1 MNKKMR
7 EIMASIETKTAQAS
21 AFLSDEG
28 KDVEK
33 AAAIMSEVDAL
44 KAEFEV
50 MRKIEEAEAA
60 DVPEEGIAPVKR
72 DAVAE
77 FAAAARRG
85 FRVNMSD
92 PTYHNEGTPADGG
105 YAVPQ
110 DIVVKINARRDAKPS
125 LRDLVSVENV
135 KTMSGRRTFLKRAAM
150 SGFSSVSEAGT
161 IGQMDDMEFEAVS
174 YTVVKYAGYLPVTSE
189 LLADADESL
198 VTTIVNWIGDEAR
211 VTDNKLILAATGISA
226 PTVNIHGLDDIK
238 SVINV
243 TLGQAFAPTAH
254 IITNDDG
261 LQYLDTLKDEMGRYL
276 LSPDPANPMQM
287 RLAVGPR
294 MIPIDVIPN
303 GTLPTPVTGNYQG
316 IPFIIGDLKEGIK
329 IFDRQQVS
337 IKMSDTASVT
347 SFNAF
352 EQDMVL
358 YRAILREV
366 VKVIDS
372 AAFKACYYTAP
383 ETASES
389 SADEGE

>member
-50 MRKIEEAEAA
+50 MRKIEEAEASE
-60 DVPEEGIAPVKR
+60 VPEEGIPMAPKH
-72 DAVAE
+72 DSVAE

-85 FRVNMSD
+85 FRVSATD
-92 PTYHNEGTPADGG
+92 PSYQNEGTSKDGG

-110 DIVVKINARRDAKPS
+110 DILTKINARRDEHFS
-125 LRDLVSVENV
+125 LRQLVSVENV
-135 KTMSGRRTFLKRAAM
+135 KTMSGTRVYLKRAAKN
-150 SGFSSVSEAGT
+150 GFSAVNEAAA
-161 IGQMDDMEFEAVS
+161 ISQMDNMEFEPVN
-174 YTVVKYAGYLPVTSE
+174 YTVLKYAGYMPVTDE
-189 LLADADESL
+189 LLADADASL
-198 VTTIVNWIGDEAR
+198 VSTITNWIGDEAR
-211 VTDNKLILAATGISA
+211 VTDNKLILAAIGT
-226 PTVNIHGLDDIK
+226 PTVNIHGYDDIK

-243 TLGQAFAPTAH
+243 TLGQAFAPSSH

-261 LQYLDTLKDEMGRYL
+261 LQYLDTLKDENGRYM

-287 RLAVGPR
+287 RLAVGAR

-303 GTLPTPVTGNYQG
+303 AEMPTPVTGNAVG
-316 IPFIIGDLKEGIK
+316 IPFIIGDLKEGIR
-329 IFDRQQVS
+329 IFDRQHVS
-337 IKMSDTASVT
+337 IKMSDSASVT
-347 SFNAF
+347 GFNAF
-352 EQDMVL
+352 EQDMTL

-383 ETASES
+383 EPAVG
-389 SADEGE
+389 EGE

>member
-21 AFLSDEG
+21 AFLSEDG

-33 AAAIMSEVDAL
+33 AAAIMNEVEAL

-50 MRKIEEAEAA
+50 MRKIEETEAA
-60 DVPEEGIAPVKR
+60 EVPEEGVAPVKR

-85 FRVNMSD
+85 FRVSMTD

-110 DIVVKINARRDAKPS
+110 DIVAKINERRDAEFS
-125 LRDLVSVENV
+125 LRQLVSVEKV
-135 KTMSGRRTFLKRAAM
+135 KTMSGRRTYLKRSAK
-150 SGFSSVSEAGT
+150 SGFSSVNEAGV

-174 YTVVKYAGYLPVTSE
+174 YTIHKYGGFMPVTDE
-189 LLADADESL
+189 LLADADETI

-211 VTDNKLILAATGISA
+211 VTDNNLIIAAVGT
-226 PTVNIHGLDDIK
+226 PTVNIHGYDDIK

-261 LQYLDTLKDEMGRYL
+261 LQYLDTLKDETGRYM
-276 LSPDPANPMQM
+276 LSPDPKDPMQM
-287 RLAVGPR
+287 RLAVGAR
-294 MIPIDVIPN
+294 MIPIDVVPN
-303 GTLPTPVTGNYQG
+303 SDMPTPVTGATAG
-316 IPFIIGDLKEGIK
+316 IPFIIGDLREGIK
-329 IFDRQQVS
+329 IFDRQQLS

-347 SFNAF
+347 NFNAF
-352 EQDMVL
+352 EQDMTL
-358 YRAILREV
+358 YRAILRED

-383 ETASES
+383 EAAVSEP
-389 SADEGE
+389 AAGEGE